1 MPFTKFTNLDFDQI
15 KTSIKDYIRANS
27 DFTDFD
33 FEGSNFSVLIDT
45 LAYNTY
51 ITAFNS
57 NMVVNESFLDSAT
70 VRENVVSL
78 ARNIGYVPR
87 SRSSA
92 QATVSF
98 DFTTSGNTPT
108 ITLQAG
114 LVCVGSANDTS
125 YVFSIPESITTT
137 TTQTFDAN
145 GNVVSSTGSFN
156 NIVVYQGSYLTKT
169 FTVDGSLDQRFL
181 LENSFIDSSTIKV
194 FVKGAADTGLG
205 KEYRKVDNILNIT
218 DISETYLIQEITD
231 ERYELLFGDGVFGK
245 KLENEAVITVS
256 YIVTDG
262 AEGNGP
268 ALFSFAGSV
277 VSSSNQ
283 ISLPSTTPTIT
294 TVSAAAN
301 GGNIESI
308 DSIKY
313 FAPRLYSSQYRAVT
327 ARDYESVIQQIYP
340 NTESVSVVGGE
351 ELDPPEFGTVFITIK
366 PKNGEF
372 VSDFDKQSILS
383 NLKGYT
389 LAGIN
394 QKILDLKLLYVEL
407 DSFVYYDQSKVTTV
421 SELKT
426 NIINGLLTYGS
437 STDINKFGGRFKYSR
452 LVNVIDNIDDAI
464 TSNITRVRIRR
475 NLKALTNQFA
485 QYELCYGNRFHINP
499 EGKNIKSTGFTI
511 QGQTD
516 TVYFT
521 DIPNKNSD
529 GSLDGSGKGVL
540 AIVKGDN
547 ELSQGQL
554 IVASAGIVDY
564 VHGEVI
570 VSTVNITST
579 QRSNNIIEIQAF
591 PESNDIIGLKDLYL
605 SFAVGDSTINMVKDT
620 ITSGE
625 QISGVGY
632 KVTSSYANGA
642 LVRG

>member
-125 YVFSIPESITTT
+125 YIFSIPESITTT

-181 LENSFIDSSTIKV
+181 LENSFIDTSTIKV

-205 KEYRKVDNILNIT
+205 REYRKVDNILNIT
-218 DISETYLIQEITD
+218 DVSETYLIQEITD

-245 KLENEAVITVS
+245 KLENESVITVS

-351 ELDPPEFGTVFITIK
+351 ELDPPEFGTVLITIK

-426 NIINGLLTYGS
+426 NIQM
-437 STDINKFGGRFKYSR
+437 DF
-452 LVNVIDNIDDAI
+452 
-464 TSNITRVRIRR
+464 
-475 NLKALTNQFA
+475 
-485 QYELCYGNRFHINP
+485 
-499 EGKNIKSTGFTI
+499 
-511 QGQTD
+511 
-516 TVYFT
+516 
-521 DIPNKNSD
+521 
-529 GSLDGSGKGVL
+529 
-540 AIVKGDN
+540 
-547 ELSQGQL
+547 
-554 IVASAGIVDY
+554 
-564 VHGEVI
+564 
-570 VSTVNITST
+570 
-579 QRSNNIIEIQAF
+579 
-591 PESNDIIGLKDLYL
+591 
-605 SFAVGDSTINMVKDT
+605 
-620 ITSGE
+620 
-625 QISGVGY
+625 
-632 KVTSSYANGA
+632 
-642 LVRG
+642 

>member
-15 KTSIKDYIRANS
+15 KTSIKDYLRANS

-57 NMVVNESFLDSAT
+57 NMIVNESFLDSAT
-70 VRENVVSL
+70 LRENVVSL

-87 SRSSA
+87 SRTAA

-98 DFTTSGNTPT
+98 NITTATNTPT
-108 ITLQAG
+108 LTLQAG
-114 LVCVGSANDTS
+114 LVCVGTSNDSS
-125 YVFSIPESITTT
+125 YVFSIPESITTV
-137 TTQTFDAN
+137 TTQQTDTN
-145 GNVVSSTGSFN
+145 GNIVSSTGVFS
-156 NIVVYQGSYLTKT
+156 NIVIYQGTYLSKT
-169 FTVDGSLDQRFL
+169 FVVDGSLDQRFI
-181 LENSFIDSSTIKV
+181 LENSFIDTGTIKV
-194 FVKGAADTGLG
+194 YVKGAADTGLG
-205 KEYRKVDNILNIT
+205 REYRKVDNILSIT
-218 DISETYLIQEITD
+218 DTSETYLIQEATD

-245 KLENEAVITVS
+245 KLENDAIITVS
-256 YIVTDG
+256 YITTDG
-262 AEGNGP
+262 IEGNGP
-268 ALFSFAGSV
+268 TSFQYSGSV
-277 VSSSNQ
+277 TSSSNQ
-283 ISLPSTTPTIT
+283 IQLPTTTPIVA

-301 GGNIESI
+301 GGEIESI
-308 DSIKY
+308 SSIKY

-327 ARDYESVIQQIYP
+327 ARDYESIIQQIYP

-372 VSDFDKQSILS
+372 VSDFDKNSILS
-383 NLKGYT
+383 NLKSYA

-394 QKILDLKLLYVEL
+394 QKLLDLKLLYVEL
-407 DSFVYYDQSKVTTV
+407 DSFVYYDPSKVTTV

-426 NIINGLLTYGS
+426 NITNGLLTYGS
-437 STDINKFGGRFKYSR
+437 STDINKFGGRFKYSKI
-452 LVNVIDNIDDAI
+452 LNVIDNIDDAI

-475 NLKALTNQFA
+475 NLRALTNTFA
-485 QYELCYGNRFHINP
+485 QYELCYGNKFHINP

-511 QGQTD
+511 QGQND

-529 GSLDGSGKGVL
+529 GTLDGSGKGIL
-540 AIVKGDN
+540 AIVKGDT
-547 ELSQGQL
+547 ELSKNQL
-554 IVASAGIVDY
+554 VVASAGIVDY
-564 VHGEVI
+564 DHGEVI
-570 VSTVNITST
+570 ISTVNITST
-579 QRSNNIIEIQAF
+579 QRPNNIIEIQAF
-591 PESNDIIGLKDLYL
+591 PESNDVIGLKDLYL
-605 SFAVGDSTINMVKDT
+605 SFSVGDSSINMIKDT

-632 KVTSSYANGA
+632 KITSSYANGA